1 MYALTRFGIEK
12 SRFTVFMMV
21 IILLMGV
28 TVYFDLSKREDP
40 AITIRTAVVTA
51 AFPGMSPQRV
61 EDLIVDPIE
70 RKAREM
76 SEIEDIN
83 VLISTGRAIVNL
95 NLYDSI
101 PHSRLVDVMQNIRNK
116 MAEVTDELP
125 EGTVGPFVNTDY
137 GDVVIASIAVTG
149 DGYSYAELKE
159 SAKALRKKLYTL
171 EGIGKVVLFGEQK
184 ERIWLDL
191 DSRKLA
197 AVGVQLKQL
206 INDLRAQN
214 IILPSGNIDVSGTTL
229 NLEVNGD
236 FENIESIE
244 NVLTRI
250 QDSHTLIALKDLL
263 KVRRGYE
270 EPRTT
275 PIYFNGKPAIVLGVQ
290 MSDGQDIQVL
300 GKRLQA
306 AVADFEQT
314 QPLGIAYDYATYQEV
329 DVTKSINDALSN
341 VAQTIAVVLIVLVLF
356 LGIRPALI
364 VACIVPFTVLFAI
377 IAMGYMKIE
386 LHVVSIAAVIIALG
400 LLVDNGLVV
409 VEDIQGQIN
418 AGVDAK
424 TAALNASKQFGMP
437 LAVASITTVAAFL
450 PLLLMEGSSGEYAFS
465 LGAVVGLMLLGSWG
479 TALYFLPALCTWFAR
494 PKIKKSGNQP
504 SFLVRMYGSMVSKSL
519 SLPLVAVLVSFGL
532 VAGSL
537 LLFGDVKKEMFPI
550 SARAQFLIYMDL
562 PKGTSISQTEKVTL
576 KVEKWLSDKNSN
588 PEVKNTTAYVGDGGP
603 RFYLALNPADQIPS
617 SAFILVNTHDFEGA
631 LRAANR
637 ARHYFYENF
646 PEARFKVK
654 HLSMGGAESG
664 IIELKI
670 SGPNADRLLAIAA
683 QLEAGFAEA
692 PGIVQNENNWGNKV
706 LKSVINIAQD
716 KAREHGVTS
725 QDISKALDA
734 YISGS
739 AVSTFREGEHAIPI
753 VLRGVKSSRDSLD
766 DLAGLTLPLNGKLV
780 SLNQVAELVPAYEV
794 SQMRRENQ
802 RRTIKISAK
811 SNDLS
816 VFEMMD
822 FIQPTLD
829 ELDWSG
835 GYSYTLGGEIED
847 SKKTNGMLLSGMG
860 AALLVMLA
868 ALIFQFN
875 SVRRVAL
882 VFMTIPL
889 ILIGSPLALILMG
902 QPLSFFATLGL
913 ISLAGII
920 INNAIVLIDQIDLEI
935 QTLPLR
941 KAIISA
947 AEKRV
952 TPITLTTLTTV
963 MGLLPMAI
971 SGGALFEPM
980 AILMIGGISLASVI
994 SLFFVPSVF
1003 LLFFQSGQKRTRDV
1017 TSSTGETV

>member
-1 MYALTRFGIEK
+1 MDALTRFGIDK
-12 SRFTVFMMV
+12 TRFTVFMMV
-21 IILLMGV
+21 IVLLMGV
-28 TVYFDLSKREDP
+28 KVYFGLSKREDP

-51 AFPGMSPQRV
+51 VYPGMSPKRV

-76 SEIEDIN
+76 SEVEDIN
-83 VLISTGRAIVNL
+83 ALISTGSAIVNL

-101 PHSRLVDVMQNIRNK
+101 PQNQLVNVFQNIRNK
-116 MAEVTDELP
+116 IAEVTNELP
-125 EGTVGPFVNTDY
+125 QGTVGPLVNTDY

-159 SAKALRKKLYTL
+159 SAKALRKKLYTV
-171 EGIGKVVLFGEQK
+171 EGIGKVVFFGEQK

-197 AVGVQLKQL
+197 AVGVQLTQL

-236 FENIESIE
+236 FENIENIE
-244 NVLTRI
+244 NVLTRM
-250 QDSHTLIALKDLL
+250 QDSNTLIALKDLL
-263 KVRRGYE
+263 TVRRGYE

-306 AVADFEQT
+306 VVADFEKT
-314 QPLGIAYDYATYQEV
+314 QPLGISYDYATYQEV
-329 DVTKSINDALSN
+329 DVTNSINDALSN
-341 VAQTIAVVLIVLVLF
+341 VAQTIAVVLIVLVVF

-364 VACIVPFTVLFAI
+364 VACIVPFTVTFALVV
-377 IAMGYMKIE
+377 MGYMGIE

-400 LLVDNGLVV
+400 LLVDNGLGV

-418 AGVDAK
+418 VGVDAK

-437 LAVASITTVAAFL
+437 LAVASVTTVAAFL

-465 LGAVVGLMLLGSWG
+465 LGAVVGSMLLGSWG
-479 TALYFLPALCTWFAR
+479 TALYFLPALCTWFAK

-504 SFLVRMYGSMVSKSL
+504 SFLIRIYGFVVRKSL
-519 SLPLVAVLVSFGL
+519 SLPLIAVLVPFGL
-532 VAGSL
+532 VVGAMF
-537 LLFGDVKKEMFPI
+537 LFGHVKKEMFPI
-550 SARAQFLIYMDL
+550 SARPQFLIYMDL

-576 KVEKWLSDKNSN
+576 MVEKWLSDKNIN
-588 PEVKNTTAYVGDGGP
+588 PEIKNTTAYVGDGGP
-603 RFYLALNPADQIPS
+603 RFYLALNPADRIPS
-617 SAFILVNTHDFEGA
+617 SAFILVNTYDFEGA
-631 LRAANR
+631 TTAANR
-637 ARHYFYENF
+637 ARRHFYENH

-664 IIELKI
+664 IIELKL
-670 SGPNADRLLAIAA
+670 SGPNADKLLAMAA
-683 QLEAGFAEA
+683 QIEAKFAEV
-692 PGIVQNENNWGNKV
+692 PNIVQNENNWGNKV

-734 YISGS
+734 YVSG
-739 AVSTFREGEHAIPI
+739 ATVSTFREGMHSIPI
-753 VLRGVKSSRDSLD
+753 VLRGVKSSRDSLE
-766 DLAGLTLPLNGKLV
+766 DLDGLTLPVNGKLV
-780 SLNQVAELVPAYEV
+780 SLNQVAELIPAYEV
-794 SQMRRENQ
+794 SQLRRENQ
-802 RRTIKISAK
+802 QRTIKVSAK
-811 SNDLS
+811 SSDLS
-816 VFEMMD
+816 AFEMLR

-829 ELDWSG
+829 NFDLSG
-835 GYSYTLGGEIED
+835 GYSYALGGEIED
-847 SKKTNGMLLSGMG
+847 SKKTNSMLLSGMG

-875 SVRRVAL
+875 SVRRVVL

-889 ILIGSPLALILMG
+889 ILIGSPLALMLTG

-935 QTLPLR
+935 QTLPLQ

-994 SLFFVPSVF
+994 SLFFVPSIF
-1003 LLFFQSGQKRTRDV
+1003 LLFFRFGQKQPGDAAP
-1017 TSSTGETV
+1017 SAGDTV

>member
-1 MYALTRFGIEK
+1 MEALTRFGIDK
-12 SRFTVFMMV
+12 SRFTVLMMGV
-21 IILLMGV
+21 VLLMGAS
-28 TVYFDLSKREDP
+28 VYFDLSKREDP

-51 AFPGMSPQRV
+51 VYPGMSPQRV
-61 EDLIVDPIE
+61 EELIVDPIE

-83 VLISTGRAIVNL
+83 VLISTGSALVNL
-95 NLYDSI
+95 NLYDAI
-101 PHSRLVDVMQNIRNK
+101 PQDQLKIVFQNIRNK
-116 MAEVTDELP
+116 MAEVTPELP
-125 EGTVGPFVNTDY
+125 QGTVGPIVNTDY

-149 DGYSYAELKE
+149 DGYSYAELTA
-159 SAKALRKKLYTL
+159 SAKALRKKLYTVN
-171 EGIGKVVLFGEQK
+171 GIGKVRLFGEQK
-184 ERIWLDL
+184 ERVWLDI

-197 AVGVQLKQL
+197 AVGVQLTQL

-236 FENIESIE
+236 FETIESIK
-244 NVLTRI
+244 NVLTRM
-250 QDSHTLIALKDLL
+250 QESNTLIALKDLL
-263 KVRRGYE
+263 TVRRGYE

-306 AVADFEQT
+306 AVADFEHT
-314 QPLGIAYDYATYQEV
+314 QPVGISFDYATYQET
-329 DVTKSINDALSN
+329 DVTNAINDALSN
-341 VAQTIAVVLIVLVLF
+341 VAQTIAVVLIVLLVF

-364 VACIVPFTVLFAI
+364 VACIVPFTVMFAI
-377 IAMGYMKIE
+377 VAMGCMEIE

-409 VEDIQGQIN
+409 VEDIQSQIN
-418 AGVDAK
+418 AGVNAK

-437 LAVASITTVAAFL
+437 LAVASVTTVAAFL

-479 TALYFLPALCTWFAR
+479 TALYFLPALCTWFAK
-494 PKIKKSGNQP
+494 PKTKKSNDRP
-504 SFLVRMYGSMVSKSL
+504 SALIQIYGTAVRKSL
-519 SLPLVAVLVSFGL
+519 SLPFLAVLVSFGL
-532 VAGSL
+532 VFSAVF
-537 LLFGDVKKEMFPI
+537 LFGHVKKEMFPI

-576 KVEKWLSDKNSN
+576 MVEKWLSDKKNN
-588 PEVKNTTAYVGDGGP
+588 PEIKNTTAYVGDGGP

-631 LRAANR
+631 TTAANR
-637 ARHYFYENF
+637 ARRYFYENY

-670 SGPNADRLLAIAA
+670 SGPDSDRLLAMAA
-683 QLEAGFAEA
+683 QIESQFAQL
-692 PGIVQNENNWGNKV
+692 PNIVQNENNWGNKV

-716 KAREHGVTS
+716 RARVQGVTS

-734 YISGS
+734 YVSGS
-739 AVSTFREGEHAIPI
+739 TVSTFREGIHAIPI
-753 VLRGVKSSRDSLD
+753 VLRGIKSSRDSLE
-766 DLAGLTLPLNGKLV
+766 DLAGLTLPINGKLV
-780 SLNQVAELVPAYEV
+780 SLNQVAELIPTYEV

-802 RRTIKISAK
+802 LRTIKVSAK
-811 SNDLS
+811 SKDLS
-816 VFEMMD
+816 AFEMLR

-829 ELDWSG
+829 NLDWSG
-835 GYSYTLGGEIED
+835 GYSYALGGEIEN
-847 SKKTNGMLLSGMG
+847 SKKANTMLLGGMG
-860 AALLVMLA
+860 TALLVMLA
-868 ALIFQFN
+868 ALMFQFN
-875 SVRRVAL
+875 SVRRVVL

-889 ILIGSPLALILMG
+889 ILIGSPLALILTG

-920 INNAIVLIDQIDLEI
+920 INNAIVLIDQIDLELP
-935 QTLPLR
+935 TLPLR
-941 KAIISA
+941 EAITCA

-952 TPITLTTLTTV
+952 TPIILTTLTTV

-980 AILMIGGISLASVI
+980 AILMIGGISLASII
-994 SLFFVPSVF
+994 SLFFVPSAF
-1003 LLFFQSGQKRTRDV
+1003 LLFFQLGQKRATPVDSPAGD
-1017 TSSTGETV
+1017 TL

>member
-1 MYALTRFGIEK
+1 MDALTRFGIDK
-12 SRFTVFMMV
+12 SRFTVFMMLV
-21 IILLMGV
+21 VLLMGGN
-28 TVYFDLSKREDP
+28 VYFDLSKREDP

-51 AFPGMSPQRV
+51 VYPGMSPQRV

-76 SEIEDIN
+76 SEVEDIN
-83 VLISTGRAIVNL
+83 VLISTGSAMVNL

-101 PHSRLVDVMQNIRNK
+101 PQDQLVNVFQNIHNK
-116 MAEVTDELP
+116 MAELTNELP
-125 EGTVGPFVNTDY
+125 EGTAGPLVNTDY

-159 SAKALRKKLYTL
+159 SAKALRKKLYTVK
-171 EGIGKVVLFGEQK
+171 GIGKVLLFGEQK
-184 ERIWLDL
+184 ERVWLDI

-197 AVGVQLKQL
+197 AVGVQLTKL

-244 NVLTRI
+244 NVLTRM
-250 QDSHTLIALKDLL
+250 QDSNTLIALKDLL
-263 KVRRGYE
+263 TVRRGYE
-270 EPRTT
+270 EPRST

-314 QPLGIAYDYATYQEV
+314 QPLGISYDYATYQETA
-329 DVTKSINDALSN
+329 VTKSINDALSN
-341 VAQTIAVVLIVLVLF
+341 VAQTIAVVLLVLLVF

-364 VACIVPFTVLFAI
+364 VACIVPFTVMFAI
-377 IAMGYMKIE
+377 IAMGCMGIE

-418 AGVDAK
+418 EGINAK
-424 TAALNASKQFGMP
+424 TAALHASKQFGMP
-437 LAVASITTVAAFL
+437 LAVASVTTVAAFL

-494 PKIKKSGNQP
+494 PKVKKSNHQP
-504 SFLVRMYGSMVSKSL
+504 SFLIRIYGTAVRKSL
-519 SLPLVAVLVSFGL
+519 SLRFLAVLVSFGL
-532 VAGSL
+532 VFGAL
-537 LLFGDVKKEMFPI
+537 FLFGHVKKEMFPI

-562 PKGTSISQTEKVTL
+562 PKGTSISQTEKITL
-576 KVEKWLSDKNSN
+576 MVEKWLSDKNTN
-588 PEVKNTTAYVGDGGP
+588 PEIKNTTAYVGDGGP
-603 RFYLALNPADQIPS
+603 RFYLALNPADKSPS
-617 SAFILVNTHDFEGA
+617 SAFILVNTYDFEGA
-631 LRAANR
+631 TAAGSR
-637 ARHYFYENF
+637 ARRYLYENY

-670 SGPNADRLLAIAA
+670 SGPDADTLLAMAA
-683 QLEAGFAEA
+683 QIEARFAEL
-692 PGIVQNENNWGNKV
+692 PNIVQNENNWGNKV
-706 LKSVINIAQD
+706 LKFVINIAQD
-716 KAREHGVTS
+716 RAREYGVTS
-725 QDISKALDA
+725 QDISRALDA
-734 YISGS
+734 YVSG
-739 AVSTFREGEHAIPI
+739 ATVSTFREGMHSIPI
-753 VLRGVKSSRDSLD
+753 VLRGAESSRDSLE
-766 DLAGLTLPLNGKLV
+766 DLAGLTLPVNGKLV
-780 SLNQVAELVPAYEV
+780 SLNQVAELIPAYEV

-802 RRTIKISAK
+802 QRTIKISAK
-811 SNDLS
+811 SKDLS
-816 VFEMMD
+816 AFEMLR

-829 ELDWSG
+829 HLDWSG
-835 GYSYTLGGEIED
+835 GYSYAVGGEIKD
-847 SKKTNGMLLSGMG
+847 SKKANNMLLSGMG

-868 ALIFQFN
+868 ALMFQFN
-875 SVRRVAL
+875 SVRRVVL

-889 ILIGSPLALILMG
+889 ILIGSPLALLLTG

-935 QTLPLR
+935 PALPLR
-941 KAIISA
+941 EAIISA

-994 SLFFVPSVF
+994 SLFFVPSGF
-1003 LLFFQSGQKRTRDV
+1003 LFFFSIWAKAGGGHSPSAGDTR
-1017 TSSTGETV
+1017 